1 MKSVRIS
8 TVGLGCLVVPMAAQP
23 GEGQELYPNKPL
35 ALSDASFIGETAK

>member
-8 TVGLGCLVVPMAAQP
+8 TVGLACVVVLMAAQS
-23 GEGQELYPNKPL
+23 GEGQELYPDKPL